1 MIDDFMLRALAAGIG
16 AALSAG
22 PLGCFVVWRRLAY
35 FGDTMAHSALLGLAL
50 GFLMNVEPVLGI
62 FVVTVGVAALLMS
75 LERWS
80 TVPTDTL
87 LGILS
92 HGALAMGL
100 VAIGLM
106 SWLRVDLMGMLFG
119 DVLAVSDQDIMLI
132 YTVVAVVLV
141 CLWWIWEPLLAATVS
156 SDLAQAE
163 GLGGSRASLVF
174 TLLLALVIAVA
185 IKVVGVLLITSLLIL
200 PAAGGTALDQK
211 PGGYGDRRRRHWCV
225 FRDNR
230 DAWLS
235 KVRYARGALHRAGCL
250 CGIPDWTS
258 ALAGQVIGAVSS
270 KKTIGSSRLKPI
282 FAML

>member
-185 IKVVGVLLITSLLIL
+185 IKVVGVLLITSLLIF
-200 PAAGGTALDQK
+200 ATH
-211 PGGYGDRRRRHWCV
+211 PGARR
-225 FRDNR
+225 
-230 DAWLS
+230 
-235 KVRYARGALHRAGCL
+235 
-250 CGIPDWTS
+250 WTRS
-258 ALAGQVIGAVSS
+258 PEAMVIGAVG
-270 KKTIGSSRLKPI
+270 IGVFSVIIGMLGSLKFDTPAGPSIVLVAFAVFLIGLPRWPGRLSVR
-282 FAML
+282 

>member
-1 MIDDFMLRALAAGIG
+1 MIDDFLLRALAAGFG
-16 AALSAG
+16 AALAAG

-62 FVVTVGVAALLMS
+62 FAVTVAVAALLLS

-106 SWLRVDLMGMLFG
+106 SWLRVDLMGVLFG
-119 DVLAVSDQDIMLI
+119 DVLSVSMQDIMLI
-132 YTVVAVVLV
+132 YAVVAVVLV
-141 CLWWIWEPLLAATVS
+141 CLWRIWEPLLATTVS

-163 GLGGSRASLVF
+163 GLGGRRANLIF

-200 PAAGGTALDQK
+200 PAAGA
-211 PGGYGDRRRRHWCV
+211 RRW
-225 FRDNR
+225 
-230 DAWLS
+230 A
-235 KVRYARGALHRAGCL
+235 
-250 CGIPDWTS
+250 TS
-258 ALAGQVIGAVSS
+258 PEAMVAGAVA
-270 KKTIGSSRLKPI
+270 IGVFSVMIGMLGSLEFDTPAGPSIVLVAFAVFLIGLPRWPGRLVSRE
-282 FAML
+282 